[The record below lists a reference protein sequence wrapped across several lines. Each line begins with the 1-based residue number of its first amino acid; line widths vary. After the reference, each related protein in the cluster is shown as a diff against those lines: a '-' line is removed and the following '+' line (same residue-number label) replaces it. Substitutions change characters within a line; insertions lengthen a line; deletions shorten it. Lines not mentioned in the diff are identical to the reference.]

1 MRRKDEFFYR
11 MHDEFVRD
19 DCVNIML
26 GHNNK
31 MLLFGNNDLMYS
43 KDESINAYMNDDR
56 RYLFPYSDVLSYKE
70 RINPLIKLNFT
81 NQILDIEKPYIKVN
95 DNLISKIT
103 VHKDEKGAIVHTK
116 VLNGKFNKNYK
127 SKLVNREELEKYLE
141 NGTIAGDEYIKS
153 YVFDIDSNTYNKEL
167 TEEKVWIDNEITRL
181 KNIILDNQQYDER
194 TTLHMIDA
202 VNNIKDIEPFFCIEK
217 KIMIKFKENGE
228 MVLEPFAVKY
238 LSHDNYEILTTSMP
252 ITKETLSM
260 IKNTVDLSKIKTTKA
275 PKIKKLTK

>member
-43 KDESINAYMNDDR
+43 KDKAINAYMKDDR
-56 RYLFPYSDVLSYKE
+56 RYTFPYSDTLSYKE
-70 RINPLIKLNFT
+70 RINPFIKLNFT
-81 NQILDIEKPYIKVN
+81 NQILDIEKPYIKIN

-116 VLNGKFNKNYK
+116 ILNGKFDKNYK
-127 SKLVNREELEKYLE
+127 DKLVDRKDLEKYLE
-141 NGTIAGDEYIKS
+141 NGTIDGEEYVKS
-153 YVFDIDSNTYNKEL
+153 YVFDIASNIYNKEL
-167 TEEKVWIDNEITRL
+167 TKENVWIDNEITRL
-181 KNIILDNQQYDER
+181 ENLILDNQEYDER

-202 VNNIKDIEPFFCIEK
+202 VNNIKDIKPFFCVRK

-228 MVLEPFAVKY
+228 IVLEPFAVKY
-238 LSHDNYEILTTSMP
+238 LSPDNYEIYRTTLS

-260 IKNTVDLSKIKTTKA
+260 IKDIVDLSKIKTTKS